1 MLNNIVDNYEQYM
14 GSTTLLHPVFN
25 NLEQVII
32 FCRVTICPFIF
43 YMTTGIDLLQVGC
56 ASPSLGIKGRGKVGG
71 EVPMRN
77 VG

>member
-1 MLNNIVDNYEQYM
+1 MLNNIVDNYEQYI

-56 ASPSLGIKGRGKVGG
+56 APLALALRGGGGGGG
-71 EVPMRN
+71 ELPMRN